1 MKLNN
6 IFYNRGLRTISLIS
20 YKNDNA
26 AKGLL
31 KRTIKVGAVMNKYFC
46 CLMLCLAGMGLLS
59 AQDRDTLTTVQDS
72 LPAFN
77 LEELSDTLMTKPD
90 TGTASSADILPIQ
103 SSFFL
108 SELESQA
115 FTFSSIPWS
124 IPREQVEA
132 LLALRGFSSD
142 TLDRWISAI
151 GKDTLYCYPGYQD
164 EGITSFQ
171 LLYLPEMRDE
181 DTLLKKYRMIT
192 GILRKKYGNPSHISV
207 YDVKDYS
214 PGKPFYTQKWIS
226 GNELLVT
233 SINRSD
239 RHINIQYFFEP
250 DSIVKKK
257 IDYEKR
263 LYELF

>member
-1 MKLNN
+1 M
-6 IFYNRGLRTISLIS
+6 GIS
-20 YKNDNA
+20 
-26 AKGLL
+26 
-31 KRTIKVGAVMNKYFC
+31 MNKYLS
-46 CLMLCLAGMGLLS
+46 CLILYLVGMVSLT
-59 AQDRDTLTTVQDS
+59 AQDRDILTSVQDS
-72 LPAFN
+72 LPEFN
-77 LEELSDTLMTKPD
+77 LEDLSDTLITSSD
-90 TGTASSADILPIQ
+90 TGTAESTEIPPIQ
-103 SSFFL
+103 SSYFL

-132 LLALRGFSSD
+132 LLTLRGFTSD
-142 TLDRWISAI
+142 TLDRWISTI
-151 GKDTLYCYPGYQD
+151 DKDTLYCYPGYQD
-164 EGITSFQ
+164 GVITSFQ
-171 LLYLPEMRDE
+171 LLYLPEMKDD

-192 GILRKKYGNPSHISV
+192 GILREKYGNPSHISV
-207 YDVKDYS
+207 YDVKIYS
-214 PGKPFYTQKWIS
+214 PGKPFYTQKWVS

-233 SINRSD
+233 SINRAD

>member
-1 MKLNN
+1 
-6 IFYNRGLRTISLIS
+6 
-20 YKNDNA
+20 
-26 AKGLL
+26 
-31 KRTIKVGAVMNKYFC
+31 MNKFFC
-46 CLMLCLAGMGLLS
+46 CLILCITGVITLS
-59 AQDRDTLTTVQDS
+59 AQDMDTLAVFQDT
-72 LPAFN
+72 LPEFN
-77 LEELSDTLMTKPD
+77 VDALSDTLITRTDSGVNKTVD
-90 TGTASSADILPIQ
+90 FQLIQ

-108 SELESQA
+108 SELEAQA

-132 LLALRGFSSD
+132 LLTLRGFAQD

-151 GKDTLYCYPGYQD
+151 GEDTLYCYPGYQN

-171 LLYLPEMRDE
+171 LLYLPEMRTE
-181 DTLLKKYRMIT
+181 EALLKKYRMIT
-192 GILRKKYGNPSHISV
+192 GILRKKYGNPSYIAV
-207 YDVKDYS
+207 YDVKNYS

-233 SINRSD
+233 SINRAD